1 MNFTLNEETLD
12 PRPDSEVII
21 ESILKHFKDKLGN
34 LRILDLKYQYKV
46 TIGRLGNHR
55 RYVTLP
61 SES

>member
-34 LRILDLKYQYKV
+34 LRILDLEYQDQG
-46 TIGRLGNHR
+46 TIGRLGNH
-55 RYVTLP
+55 
-61 SES
+61 SKSA